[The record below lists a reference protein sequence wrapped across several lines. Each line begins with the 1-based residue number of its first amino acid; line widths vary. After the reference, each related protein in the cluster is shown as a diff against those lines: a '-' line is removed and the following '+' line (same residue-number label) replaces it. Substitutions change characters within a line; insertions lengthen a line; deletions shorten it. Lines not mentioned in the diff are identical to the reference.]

1 MGALG
6 GVGRGAPHN
15 WPPVLSLLAV
25 WLAAVLGA
33 RHHGGVFHTH
43 FVCIGEMGIE
53 ELKKEVEL
61 VAAMLGKDVEELIEE
76 MPILREVLG
85 HD

>member
-1 MGALG
+1 MNKYTYRNMVSAPKKEEMKKDKVCALG
-6 GVGRGAPHN
+6 SQEGGF
-15 WPPVLSLLAV
+15 
-25 WLAAVLGA
+25 
-33 RHHGGVFHTH
+33 GVFHTH
-43 FVCIGEMGIE
+43 FVCIGEMGIA

-61 VAAMLGKDVEELIEE
+61 VAAMLGKDVDELIEE